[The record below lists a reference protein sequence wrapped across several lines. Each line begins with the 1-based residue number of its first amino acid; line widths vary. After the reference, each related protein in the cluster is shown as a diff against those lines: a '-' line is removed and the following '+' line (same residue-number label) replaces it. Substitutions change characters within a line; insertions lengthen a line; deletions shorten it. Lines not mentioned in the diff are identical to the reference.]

1 MSSGVSTTSPFS
13 VIPLGT
19 SLRRKQAT
27 YLVPSLL
34 KFSMAVTVL
43 GSVRVTVLTTP
54 GKNGLDTIGRA
65 NRCGYRGAS
74 SPNPS
79 LVGCEESD
87 DDDDDDDVLVLDVP
101 PRTVFVTLLDLGLVS
116 SASTGSASSF
126 LLLSSFFASFSSLFI
141 PSPPLPLLLLSSP
154 SSPFP
159 EKKKERIGYDETSTV
174 GWWG

>member
-13 VIPLGT
+13 VTPLGT
-19 SLRRKQAT
+19 SLRRKQPT

-54 GKNGLDTIGRA
+54 GKNGFDTIGRA

-79 LVGCEESD
+79 LVGGVESD
-87 DDDDDDDVLVLDVP
+87 DDEDDDDVLDVP
-101 PRTVFVTLLDLGLVS
+101 PRNVFVTLLDLGLS

-141 PSPPLPLLLLSSP
+141 PSLPLPLLLSP
-154 SSPFP
+154 PPPLP
-159 EKKKERIGYDETSTV
+159 EKKKERIGYEETWAV
-174 GWWG
+174 GLWG

>member
-1 MSSGVSTTSPFS
+1 
-13 VIPLGT
+13 
-19 SLRRKQAT
+19 
-27 YLVPSLL
+27 
-34 KFSMAVTVL
+34 MAVTVL

-79 LVGCEESD
+79 LVGGEESD

-101 PRTVFVTLLDLGLVS
+101 LRNVFVTLLDLGLVS

-126 LLLSSFFASFSSLFI
+126 LLLSAFFASFSISFHSVATLAI
-141 PSPPLPLLLLSSP
+141 IIIIIISVITLSR
-154 SSPFP
+154 
-159 EKKKERIGYDETSTV
+159 EEEGTDRI
-174 GWWG
+174 